1 MNITDQLLL
10 SLLNLKEDDISNIAS
25 VNRDNL
31 ITYYVALNRPVIR
44 KCPVCGKYSIESN
57 GYYPKKVI
65 LTGKPFDTGTVV
77 LKVPRYKCLNC
88 HHSFSLDKH
97 LAPKKSSVSYDVI
110 LKLMDLLKDPKM
122 TFQQA
127 AQLTGIS
134 PTTAVRIFDKYCHIQ
149 SPAFPEVLCI
159 DEIYTK
165 NSDFKA
171 KYSCIFYDFYRYK
184 IIDVLPSRQKD
195 YLHHYF
201 QPIQSSGKLLSVKYV
216 CIDMHYTYKVIAS
229 IYFKKA
235 TICVDSFHVV
245 QLLNNCLSDLRI
257 RLMKT
262 YPSSSIEY
270 YLLKRWKNL
279 LFKTEPLD
287 PNIKKKYNKVIG
299 KYMNY
304 YDLLEMML
312 DISVELRKAHELWY
326 KYICFNRESTHDQ
339 AKEKFDE
346 IYKEFVYA
354 NINEFAPF
362 ITALANWKKEIIN
375 SFIVYKGRRIN
386 SSTAESMNAQIATL
400 LYNTRGI
407 RNSARRKK
415 RIMYCINKEGFVL
428 K

>member
-1 MNITDQLLL
+1 MV
-10 SLLNLKEDDISNIAS
+10 E
-25 VNRDNL
+25 
-31 ITYYVALNRPVIR
+31 
-44 KCPVCGKYSIESN
+44 
-57 GYYPKKVI
+57 
-65 LTGKPFDTGTVV
+65 
-77 LKVPRYKCLNC
+77 
-88 HHSFSLDKH
+88 H
-97 LAPKKSSVSYDVI
+97 
-110 LKLMDLLKDPKM
+110 
-122 TFQQA
+122 
-127 AQLTGIS
+127 
-134 PTTAVRIFDKYCHIQ
+134 
-149 SPAFPEVLCI
+149 
-159 DEIYTK
+159 
-165 NSDFKA
+165 
-171 KYSCIFYDFYRYK
+171 
-184 IIDVLPSRQKD
+184 
-195 YLHHYF
+195 
-201 QPIQSSGKLLSVKYV
+201 
-216 CIDMHYTYKVIAS
+216 KVIAS

-287 PNIKKKYNKVIG
+287 PNMKKKYKKVIG

-304 YDLLEMML
+304 HNLFEMML

-354 NINEFAPF
+354 NTNEFAPF
-362 ITALANWKKEIIN
+362 ITALTNWKKEIIN

-407 RNSARRKK
+407 RNSVRRKK
-415 RIMYCINKEGFVL
+415 RIMYCINKEGFLL